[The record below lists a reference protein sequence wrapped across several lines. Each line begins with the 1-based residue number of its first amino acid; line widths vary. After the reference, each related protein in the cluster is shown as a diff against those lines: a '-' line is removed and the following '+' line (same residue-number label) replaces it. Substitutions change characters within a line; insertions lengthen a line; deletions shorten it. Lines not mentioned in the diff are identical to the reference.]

1 MSWSPQTGNFIRSG
15 QLHNSA
21 PPPSP
26 ILLDPDP
33 GPASASDLLQLQ
45 RASVGQRPP
54 APPPPCPRS
63 NADWKTRHNTSA
75 PGEGGGWILSVPP
88 ICPQVLEQIL
98 RMAAPPGSLPCHTPH
113 RTSPKRPTLPSFIQ
127 YSLSTYLVPI
137 LVPRTGNM
145 TRSKTDKVCV
155 SSRSSQS
162 SRNTAPNQQTNR

>member
-1 MSWSPQTGNFIRSG
+1 MTQPHPPVPSFWTQTQAQPLPLTCFSYREHLWDRDPQPLHLPAPDRMQTGKPDTIHLLQVRGEVGSSVCPQT
-15 QLHNSA
+15 
-21 PPPSP
+21 
-26 ILLDPDP
+26 
-33 GPASASDLLQLQ
+33 
-45 RASVGQRPP
+45 V
-54 APPPPCPRS
+54 
-63 NADWKTRHNTSA
+63 
-75 PGEGGGWILSVPP
+75 
-88 ICPQVLEQIL
+88 CPQVLEQML